1 MTQKE
6 LLQTVLS
13 ELVHIKKHM
22 PNGEL
27 QAMIEDVK
35 DLKMDISDL
44 KYTLL
49 NPEDGV
55 IVKTNKNSEFRM
67 EMQSNERDFQANMA
81 EVEDLKKWKDF
92 ADRIS
97 NGNETVEIALIGKY
111 TDLKDSYI
119 SHEESLRY
127 AGALLD
133 CKVKIRWIEA
143 PDLEDSGNT
152 ESLEGVN
159 GGLCVQCIEHCFNQK
174 KVNTSF

>member
-67 EMQSNERDFQANMA
+67 EMQSNERDFQAKMA
-81 EVEDLKKWKDF
+81 EIEDLKKWKDGVTKALWILF
-92 ADRIS
+92 AGLAAVVIRLL
-97 NGNETVEIALIGKY
+97 TEII
-111 TDLKDSYI
+111 
-119 SHEESLRY
+119 
-127 AGALLD
+127 
-133 CKVKIRWIEA
+133 
-143 PDLEDSGNT
+143 
-152 ESLEGVN
+152 
-159 GGLCVQCIEHCFNQK
+159 
-174 KVNTSF
+174 